1 MLTIQQVG
9 QEILGHAPKS
19 FYVFTG
25 TEYGIKDKYIQIL
38 SDIYGSKVEAPRVSD
53 ILAMMRTKHLIPLQ
67 PVVYVIR
74 YDEEFLSTLSNST
87 ASEISKTKIIG
98 TIVCLYE
105 QPKHVTKVEKY
116 LPDYTVSIDN
126 VSPQFIHKY
135 LSQDF
140 PNLSD
145 RLIKIAVESS
155 ANYGQAKNICR
166 SMCAA
171 PINLLEGMTDAD
183 ISQTFGY
190 TDTSTE
196 TMIRVGVAARNFPY
210 LMKVIENYDGDG
222 DRILYAVLQTMI
234 ELDKLLDNSHIQ
246 SDLKPYIKLW
256 TREDVYYMFM
266 NSYLELQKLRSTSS
280 YDVKNSITYLVGLL
294 PFQRIPAPEV
304 MNA

>member
-19 FYVFTG
+19 FYVLTG

-126 VSPQFIHKY
+126 VSPQFIQKY
-135 LSQDF
+135 LYQDF

-196 TMIRVGVAARNFPY
+196 TMIRVGVAARNFSY

-234 ELDKLLDNSHIQ
+234 ELDKLLDNSRIQ